1 MDSKEILKFCIDNGL
16 LIDLETLNL
25 FNEANDDESMKIIIE
40 KLKDH
45 TQKRIITKNLFEQ
58 NKEQINEFFLTL
70 PKENQ
75 KKLEKLKIKLGLQI
89 EISKEVSSEK
99 IYEEKAREKQNEKE
113 QVEIFDA
120 DVMVLS
126 KTQSFK
132 KKIEISDF
140 VKNLRNR
147 FSEMKNILQ
156 EHQELD
162 NLISINK
169 LSQRGQRVSIIGIIS
184 DKRITKNRNI
194 LFEVE
199 DLTGKIRVL
208 INQNRP
214 ELYKQAEE
222 ITPDSV
228 IGFTGSGDREIFF
241 ANNIVFPDAVVLE
254 KKHSPVEEH
263 VVFIGDL
270 HYGSK
275 LFLKKNFLKFIDYL
289 NGKIPDAKD
298 ARAAEKIKYLF
309 LLGDVVSGVG
319 NYPSQ
324 QKDLEIEDI
333 EEQFQGLAELLGK
346 IRKDIKIIISPGNH
360 DGVRLLEPQP
370 ILDEKYAWPLYN
382 MKNIIF
388 TGNPAYVNIG
398 TKKDFP
404 GFNILT
410 YHGFSYFFYV
420 NNIPSLIEKGL
431 NAPEKVM
438 AYLLKNRH
446 LAPTH
451 TSIQYFPFEKDELL
465 IKKIPDIFVSGHTHK
480 CAVSSYNNVLLISTS
495 SWEEETEYQR
505 RKGNQS
511 DFCKVP
517 MFNLKTREIKI
528 LDFEDE
534 K

>member
-1 MDSKEILKFCIDNGL
+1 MNTKEILKFCSEKGFL
-16 LIDLETLNL
+16 VDLEVLNL
-25 FNEANDDESMKIIIE
+25 LSEANDSESMELIIE

-45 TQKRIITKNLFEQ
+45 TQNRIITKDLFEQ

-99 IYEEKAREKQNEKE
+99 TYGEKAREKQAEKE
-113 QVEIFDA
+113 QAGIFDTG
-120 DVMVLS
+120 VKILS

-147 FSEMKNILQ
+147 FYEMKNILQ

-169 LSQRGQRVSIIGIIS
+169 LSQRGQRVSIIGMVS
-184 DKRITKNRNI
+184 DKRVTKNRNI

-222 ITPDSV
+222 ITLDSV

-241 ANNIVFPDAVVLE
+241 VNNIVFPDAVVLE
-254 KKHSPVEEH
+254 KKHSPVEEY
-263 VVFIGDL
+263 VLFIGDL

-275 LFLKKNFLKFIDYL
+275 LFLEKSFLKFIDYL
-289 NGKIPDAKD
+289 NGKIPDTKNTGIIK
-298 ARAAEKIKYLF
+298 KIKYLF

-324 QKDLEIEDI
+324 QKDLKIEDI
-333 EEQFQGLAELLGK
+333 EEQFQGLAGLLGK

-382 MKNIIF
+382 MKNVIL

-398 TKKDFP
+398 EKKNFS
-404 GFNILT
+404 GFDVLT
-410 YHGFSYFFYV
+410 YHGFSYFFYS

-431 NAPEKVM
+431 DAPEKVM

-451 TSIQYFPFEKDELL
+451 TSVQYFPFEKDQLL

-495 SWEEETEYQR
+495 SWEEETENQR
-505 RKGNQS
+505 RKGNHP

-528 LDFEDE
+528 LDFE
-534 K
+534 